1 MSPSSWREWSISLS
15 KQKENSYACYS
26 NARSMMMT
34 TGVHLCVCSIGAQGR
49 SFDTDTRFTLNSC
62 VFYTHGRLLFLFV
75 STSSSPL
82 TDGLLLES
90 CMSVTL
96 TREAMTIGSLVLISY
111 RSMYDAMPSSRENS
125 ARARRELSL
134 IDMSVARE
142 TKLIAFLLSIRCV
155 YVRSNLYLPSERQ
168 EDKASAES
176 IRYVSMLETMDLR
189 RSTGLVIAGCSE
201 VSWQRL
207 MLGASMSS

>member
-1 MSPSSWREWSISLS
+1 
-15 KQKENSYACYS
+15 
-26 NARSMMMT
+26 MMT

-125 ARARRELSL
+125 ARARREL
-134 IDMSVARE
+134 
-142 TKLIAFLLSIRCV
+142 FLSTCPLQEKQS
-155 YVRSNLYLPSERQ
+155 RSHFYSQL
-168 EDKASAES
+168 D
-176 IRYVSMLETMDLR
+176 
-189 RSTGLVIAGCSE
+189 
-201 VSWQRL
+201 
-207 MLGASMSS
+207 ASMYDLICISRVNGKKIKHRQNRFDTSRCLKRWTSVGQPVSSSQDVLKFLGND